1 MVKEE
6 LMTVGDF
13 LAMLEKSLTEHGV
26 DGKLYWSEQPL
37 STALEKRF
45 VAAIIHEAL
54 LSYQLESDEED
65 FEAAL
70 MLKDLY
76 DCHTCVRHIAQIY
89 AKGIMEACKENE
101 FGVHIRPTKNE
112 AGKYIA
118 RIWDKS
124 ARCHVKKAEQG
135 KVVTL
140 TEERLKKEILNYP
153 KCIKIDVRDEESYA
167 EDKVP
172 ADRINIPL
180 RQLKQNPYGV
190 SADLDVPVFLYC
202 REGYLS
208 KIAADIL
215 IKHGYKRVVVVLPD
229 AE

>member
-54 LSYQLESDEED
+54 LSYQLETDEDD

-89 AKGIMEACKENE
+89 VKGIVEACKKDE
-101 FGVHIRPTKNE
+101 FGVHIVPTKKE
-112 AGKYIA
+112 ADKYIA

-124 ARCHVKKAEQG
+124 ARCSVKKVERG
-135 KVVTL
+135 KVLTL
-140 TEERLKKEILNYP
+140 TEQRLMEEILNYP
-153 KCIKIDVRDEESYA
+153 EYIKVDVRDEASYA

-180 RQLKQNPYGV
+180 KQLKQNPYQV
-190 SADLDVPVFLYC
+190 SADLDIPVFLYC

-215 IKHGYKRVVVVLPD
+215 MKHGYKRLVVVLPD